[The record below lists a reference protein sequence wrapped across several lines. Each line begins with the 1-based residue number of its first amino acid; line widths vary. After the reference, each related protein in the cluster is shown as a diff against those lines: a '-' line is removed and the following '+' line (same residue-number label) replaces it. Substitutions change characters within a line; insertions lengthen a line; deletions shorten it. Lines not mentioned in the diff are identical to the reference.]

1 MIDLKTGVHQPMGKI
16 GQNYVSIDFLQAV
29 DSYEKE
35 GVLFGDG
42 APAATL
48 KYVLIIQNIVPKYY
62 LFGLIGRYYP
72 KESFTNMADWTH
84 VPHTKDEELELLM
97 DSAKENA
104 LKNAEKIIKG
114 KSNAKAISIYR
125 VLYLQTGNPRLLL
138 YG

>member
-1 MIDLKTGVHQPMGKI
+1 
-16 GQNYVSIDFLQAV
+16 
-29 DSYEKE
+29 
-35 GVLFGDG
+35 
-42 APAATL
+42 
-48 KYVLIIQNIVPKYY
+48 
-62 LFGLIGRYYP
+62 
-72 KESFTNMADWTH
+72 MADWTH